1 MYLGLWMADLVVTQ
15 ILQENVAEKER
26 GIVNGVQNS
35 LNMLFDLIKFV
46 LVICVPHVYYFGY
59 LIIVSFSFIVI
70 ASASFSY
77 YSFTVRGHLLPHC
90 CRSSRFASAAG
101 SSDRKQRSADQPLE
115 TKEDNQSGN
124 VYTDRTREA
133 AVTV

>member
-1 MYLGLWMADLVVTQ
+1 MLRLYNVLSGLWMADLVVTQ

-46 LVICVPHVYYFGY
+46 LVICVHHIYYFGY

-70 ASASFSY
+70 ASISFSY

-90 CRSSRFASAAG
+90 CQCSKCKKSTRGGDGR
-101 SSDRKQRSADQPLE
+101 
-115 TKEDNQSGN
+115 QSK
-124 VYTDRTREA
+124 
-133 AVTV
+133 